1 MPTPL
6 IALLL
11 AQAALPQPD
20 PYARPPKAG
29 SAERLA
35 YDAERGGPG
44 EDAAIEAWLIAHPD
58 APTTSRAML
67 FHRLC
72 IDYGVRTGGE
82 KRVAACAQANKLAPD
97 GEDASD
103 ENIAEAFRAAPP
115 IRAHG
120 GATVPTIA
128 NPLGSKSANVT
139 VNGVTLPWFMD
150 TGAEISVVTESTA
163 ATLNVRVLPGSS
175 DVGTSTSNRVT
186 GKLGLIDKA
195 TIGGATVE
203 NLPVLILPDAM
214 LKLGKDYTIPAIL
227 GLPAFAALG
236 RVAWI
241 DGGTKLALGRDAP
254 LPKAKTVRVYWHEDG
269 LGIPIATPLGTA
281 GAQFDS
287 GADSTAL
294 RKPGLGMLTKDQLAS
309 AAERNATI
317 GGAGGFVTTKVRLL
331 PQFDYTVNNV
341 PLRALKVN
349 IEENDSSAARV
360 GSDMIAQLKLLT
372 IDFATMTL
380 QAVPAKGTGNAS
392 GQSGEVQ
399 NHARNS

>member
-1 MPTPL
+1 MIST

-11 AQAALPQPD
+11 AQTALPQPD
-20 PYARPPKAG
+20 PYAPPPSPGTAQ
-29 SAERLA
+29 RLA
-35 YDAERGGPG
+35 YNAQLGGAA
-44 EDAAIEAWLIAHPD
+44 EDAAIEAWLRARAD
-58 APTTSRAML
+58 APAPVRAML

-72 IDYGVRTGGE
+72 NDYGVTVGGA
-82 KRVAACAQANKLAPD
+82 KRVTACAEANKLAPD

-103 ENIAEAFRAAPP
+103 EKIAEAFRAAPP

-120 GATVPTIA
+120 GVTVPTIA

-139 VNGVTLPWFMD
+139 VNGITLLWFMD

-163 ATLNVRVLPGSS
+163 AKLGVRVLPGSS

-186 GKLGLIDKA
+186 GKLGLIDNA

-214 LKLGKDYTIPAIL
+214 LQLAKDYTIPAIL

-236 RVAWI
+236 RVAWL

-254 LPKAKTVRVYWHEDG
+254 PPKGKTVRVYWHEDG
-269 LGIPIATPLGTA
+269 LGIPITTPLGTA

-294 RKPGLGMLTKDQLAS
+294 RRPGLRLLTKDQLAS
-309 AAERNATI
+309 AAERDATI

-331 PQFDYTVNNV
+331 PQLDYTIDGV
-341 PLRALKVN
+341 PLQATKVN
-349 IEENDSSAARV
+349 IEESDSSAGRV

-380 QAVPAKGTGNAS
+380 QAVPIEGNGEAS
-392 GQSGEVQ
+392 GQSGEMQ
-399 NHARNS
+399 GHARDR

>member
-1 MPTPL
+1 MIPTL
-6 IALLL
+6 LLLL
-11 AQAALPQPD
+11 AQTALPQPD
-20 PYARPPKAG
+20 VYAPPPKTG
-29 SAERLA
+29 TVERLA
-35 YDAERGGPG
+35 YDAQLGGSA
-44 EDAAIEAWLIAHPD
+44 EDEAIEAWLSGHPD
-58 APTTSRAML
+58 APAPARAML

-72 IDYGVRTGGE
+72 NDYGVTRGGE
-82 KRVAACAQANKLAPD
+82 KRVTACTEANKLAPD

-103 ENIAEAFRAAPP
+103 EKIAEAFRAVPP

-163 ATLNVRVLPGSS
+163 AKLGVRVLPGSS

-195 TIGGATVE
+195 SIGGATVE

-214 LKLGKDYTIPAIL
+214 LKLGKDYTIPGIF

-236 RVAWI
+236 RVAWL
-241 DGGTKLALGRDAP
+241 DGGARLAIGSEAP
-254 LPKAKTVRVYWHEDG
+254 RPKGKTVRVYWHEDG
-269 LGIPIATPLGTA
+269 LGIPLTTTVGTM
-281 GAQFDS
+281 GAQLDS
-287 GADSTAL
+287 GADSTDL
-294 RKPGLGMLTKDQLAS
+294 RKPGLALLTKEQIAS
-309 AAERNATI
+309 ATERSATI
-317 GGAGGFVTTKVRLL
+317 GGAGGFVTTKVRVL
-331 PQFDYTVNNV
+331 PRLDYSVDGV
-341 PLRALKVN
+341 PLTALKLN
-349 IEENDSSAARV
+349 IDDSENGAGRA

-380 QAVPAKGTGNAS
+380 QAVPLRTAPPS
-392 GQSGEVQ
+392 
-399 NHARNS
+399 

>member
-1 MPTPL
+1 M

-11 AQAALPQPD
+11 AQTALPQPD
-20 PYARPPKAG
+20 PYAPPPSAG
-29 SAERLA
+29 TAERLA
-35 YDAERGGPG
+35 FNAQHGGAA
-44 EDAAIEAWLIAHPD
+44 EDAAIEAWLIAHSD
-58 APTTSRAML
+58 APVAERAML

-82 KRVAACAQANKLAPD
+82 KRVVACAEANKLVHD

-103 ENIAEAFRAAPP
+103 EKIAETFRAAPP
-115 IRAHG
+115 ISAHG

-128 NPLGSKSANVT
+128 NPLGSKSGNVT

-163 ATLNVRVLPGSS
+163 AKLGVRILPGSS

-186 GKLGLIDKA
+186 GRMGLIDKA
-195 TIGGATVE
+195 TIDRATVE

-236 RVAWI
+236 RVAWLA
-241 DGGTKLALGRDAP
+241 GGTKLALGDAAP
-254 LPKAKTVRVYWHEDG
+254 LPKGKTVRVYWHEDG

-294 RKPGLGMLTKDQLAS
+294 RRPGLELLTKDQLAS

-317 GGAGGFVTTKVRLL
+317 GGAGGFVTTKVRVL
-331 PQFDYTVNNV
+331 PRLDYTIDDA
-341 PLRALKVN
+341 PLKALEVN
-349 IEENDSSAARV
+349 IEDNDNSAGRI
-360 GSDMIAQLKLLT
+360 GSDLIAQLELLT

-380 QAVPAKGTGNAS
+380 QAVPL
-392 GQSGEVQ
+392 GEPPS
-399 NHARNS
+399 RR

>member
-1 MPTPL
+1 MIPM
-6 IALLL
+6 IALLF

-20 PYARPPKAG
+20 PYAPRPAAG

-35 YDAERGGPG
+35 YDAELGGAA
-44 EDAAIEAWLIAHPD
+44 EDAAIEAWLKAHPD
-58 APTTSRAML
+58 APAPSRAML
-67 FHRLC
+67 LHRLC
-72 IDYGVRTGGE
+72 NDYGVTQGGE
-82 KRVAACAQANKLAPD
+82 KRVTACAEANKLVPD

-103 ENIAEAFRAAPP
+103 EKIAEAFRAVPP
-115 IRAHG
+115 ISARG
-120 GATVPTIA
+120 RATVPTIA
-128 NPLGSKSANVT
+128 NPLGSKSADVT
-139 VNGVTLPWFMD
+139 VNGVTLPWIMD

-163 ATLNVRVLPGSS
+163 AKLGVRILPGSS

-186 GKLGLIDKA
+186 GKLGVIDKA

-214 LKLGKDYTIPAIL
+214 LQLGKDYTIPGIF

-236 RVAWI
+236 RVAWL
-241 DGGTKLALGRDAP
+241 DGGTRLALGTDAP
-254 LPKAKTVRVYWHEDG
+254 MPKGRTVRVYWHEDG

-294 RKPGLGMLTKDQLAS
+294 RRPGLALLTKDQVAA
-309 AAERNATI
+309 AAERDATI
-317 GGAGGFVTTKVRLL
+317 GGAGGYVKTKVRVL
-331 PQFDYTVNNV
+331 PRLDYSIDAA
-341 PLRALKVN
+341 PLTALKLT
-349 IEENDSSAARV
+349 IEDNDSSAGRV

-380 QAVPAKGTGNAS
+380 QAVPIPKAPPLSPK
-392 GQSGEVQ
+392 
-399 NHARNS
+399 R

>member
-1 MPTPL
+1 MIATL
-6 IALLL
+6 ALLL

-20 PYARPPKAG
+20 VYAPPPKAG
-29 SAERLA
+29 TADRLA
-35 YDAERGGPG
+35 YDAQLGGAA
-44 EDAAIEAWLIAHPD
+44 EDAAIEAWLAAHAD
-58 APTTSRAML
+58 APAAQRAML

-72 IDYGVRTGGE
+72 NDYGVTLGGE
-82 KRVAACAQANKLAPD
+82 KRVTACAEANKLAPD

-103 ENIAEAFRAAPP
+103 EKIAEAFRAAPP

-163 ATLNVRVLPGSS
+163 AKLGVRVLPGSS

-186 GKLGLIDKA
+186 GKMGLIDKA
-195 TIGGATVE
+195 VIGGATIE
-203 NLPVLILPDAM
+203 HLPVLILPDAM
-214 LKLGKDYTIPAIL
+214 LKLGKDFTIPGIL

-236 RVAWI
+236 RIAWL
-241 DGGTKLALGRDAP
+241 DGGKRLALGTAAP
-254 LPKAKTVRVYWHEDG
+254 LPRSKTVRVYWHEDG
-269 LGIPIATPLGTA
+269 LGIPITTPLGTA

-294 RKPGLGMLTKDQLAS
+294 RRPGLALLTKDQLAS
-309 AAERNATI
+309 SAERNATI
-317 GGAGGFVTTKVRLL
+317 GGAGGFVTTKVRVL
-331 PQFDYTVNNV
+331 PQLDYTIDDV
-341 PLRALKVN
+341 PLQALKVN
-349 IEENDSSAARV
+349 IEANDSSAGRV

-380 QAVPAKGTGNAS
+380 QAVPLKETNSAS
-392 GQSGEVQ
+392 
-399 NHARNS
+399 R